1 MTPEKVSC
9 LFMSAAIVSY
19 VFFSFFK
26 IVYFQMSIA
35 QNLQVKVTLPQVK
48 NLQKREKFYIVQQP
62 LLARY
67 VWPL

>member
-1 MTPEKVSC
+1 
-9 LFMSAAIVSY
+9 
-19 VFFSFFK
+19 
-26 IVYFQMSIA
+26 MSIA

-62 LLARY
+62 LLAGY